1 MFKGEMLP
9 GSFLIC
15 WKKNNLVMYRLEVL
29 LQMEKSVQ
37 GERGGVGMDDERFT
51 VTVC

>member
-1 MFKGEMLP
+1 MKP
-9 GSFLIC
+9 GSFLIS

-37 GERGGVGMDDERFT
+37 GERGGVGMDDDRFA